1 MKYFKVTVAI
11 LPMAL
16 LTISGCALEKAF
28 LPPAN
33 NEAVRFNKSANQY
46 YYFIEAQLEKNRGN
60 LDKAILLLKKA
71 IAEDAESL
79 YLQRELA
86 SLYAQHKEHA
96 NALRVIVKMLEEHPN
111 DVETLILYGRIKQA
125 SKDNDGARQAYE
137 KVISLDKNRKD
148 IYLLL
153 GGIFM
158 QEGDTTSALK
168 VFQELIRNFPNSYPG
183 HFFLGTIYS
192 KTGKFRQAEK

>member
-11 LPMAL
+11 LPKAL

-79 YLQRELA
+79 YLQ
-86 SLYAQHKEHA
+86 
-96 NALRVIVKMLEEHPN
+96 
-111 DVETLILYGRIKQA
+111 
-125 SKDNDGARQAYE
+125 
-137 KVISLDKNRKD
+137 
-148 IYLLL
+148 
-153 GGIFM
+153 
-158 QEGDTTSALK
+158 
-168 VFQELIRNFPNSYPG
+168 
-183 HFFLGTIYS
+183 
-192 KTGKFRQAEK
+192 